1 MTGQGTGGAATS
13 QLRKTLMDYCSSCR
27 RHLNGALVC
36 PGCGAYAPDIA
47 PVAVSRHPV
56 QPRVTLAA
64 GSTTAQHVP
73 DVPDISVWEPAAP
86 ALAAGALATAA
97 PSTHGTS
104 EDDEG
109 AYDHEG
115 FEGATPAPQGRAARR
130 RQRARWKKN
139 QRRAVVATAVALVGG
154 GLTFTAMDR
163 LSADRAE
170 AASAPEAAGLGANT
184 KTAAGSAGEEATEYT
199 RPSATRPD
207 ARRSPTATSTQAP
220 ASDRSAERD
229 AVTPSSVTPRG
240 SRPDASAP
248 GTASASDQRSRNA
261 SSSSSSAASSASS
274 SSSSSS
280 QSPADSASQQPS
292 APADTEGTSGS
303 GSTGGSDTTTSP
315 ASPSPSATS
324 PSQLCLLVL
333 CIG

>member
-1 MTGQGTGGAATS
+1 MTGQGTGGAATG

-47 PVAVSRHPV
+47 PVTVGRSPV

-64 GSTTAQHVP
+64 ATTPAARVP
-73 DVPDISVWEPAAP
+73 D
-86 ALAAGALATAA
+86 ALDS
-97 PSTHGTS
+97 PSHGTYDGDS
-104 EDDEG
+104 EGQGGGEG
-109 AYDHEG
+109 VYDHDG
-115 FEGATPAPQGRAARR
+115 FPGATPAPQGRAARR

-184 KTAAGSAGEEATEYT
+184 RTNAGSAQEEETRYT
-199 RPSATRPD
+199 RPPSTRPD
-207 ARRSPTATSTQAP
+207 AGRPSADASTRSPASGRSTVRGSVA
-220 ASDRSAERD
+220 
-229 AVTPSSVTPRG
+229 PSSVAPQG

-248 GTASASDQRSRNA
+248 DTASASDRWSRSAA
-261 SSSSSSAASSASS
+261 SGSSADSSSAASS

-280 QSPADSASQQPS
+280 QDAAGGTAPQPS
-292 APADTEGTSGS
+292 APADSDGTSGS
-303 GSTGGSDTTTSP
+303 GGSGGTGGSDQATSP

-333 CIG
+333 CVG